1 MWLSKTSAT
10 LPPKSSAIACY
21 STTTAWLRT
30 SASRRWWVR
39 LPKGWVRRLEL
50 RMKSRRRREWHLTVW
65 ILFLL
70 AFVGAGALPFDTL
83 GSQRRVR
90 DQGPTNSSDAAYA
103 ADLSLENGSQRI
115 SECLQKLPAN
125 SRVAILFRLGTSQ
138 TVSSQMISLA
148 AWMREFAPIPI
159 ASDAKNA

>member
-1 MWLSKTSAT
+1 
-10 LPPKSSAIACY
+10 
-21 STTTAWLRT
+21 
-30 SASRRWWVR
+30 
-39 LPKGWVRRLEL
+39 
-50 RMKSRRRREWHLTVW
+50 MKSRRRREWHLTVW

-148 AWMREFAPIPI
+148 AWMREFTPIPI
-159 ASDAKNA
+159 ASDAKNARHLFEESGCNAAFYLDGEPPAWLAVNERLSPLVSFARKQPERP